1 MTPQEI
7 AQRFGD
13 ETLARIYD
21 YILSAPAYQL
31 ADWILSLYSPADI
44 QILIDR
50 LDENEIV

>member
-44 QILIDR
+44 EILIDY
-50 LDENEIV
+50 LKDDK